1 MFCVF
6 CGTKL
11 STEADLPRDDRTAD
25 NLTRSHIPTQSVSP
39 DEDDDDEPLDDT
51 PPKSIGGY
59 HLIRILGAGG
69 QGSVYEAVQ
78 SETGQRVALKL
89 LSTKYAG
96 SPVSVERFRQEG
108 RLASQIAHPR
118 CVFVYGADTD
128 AGVPFIVMELMP
140 GTTLKE
146 LIDRRGPLPVGEAI
160 DRILDV
166 IDGLIEAHRL
176 GVIHRDVKPSNCFLT
191 ADDRVKIGDF
201 GLSKSLV
208 GSNPGKQLTTSGKF
222 VGTVLFAPPE
232 QIRGDEVGYDSD
244 VYSAAATLYF
254 LLSGQAPHQH
264 ESLTAVLAKAISEPP
279 PSLRNKRPEVP
290 KELDRA
296 VLKGLERDRSRRWQS
311 LEEFRDALV
320 ELLPSRLTPARPRS
334 LIAAYV
340 LDCFLFGLGVQL
352 PFEILR
358 ELLLPGSGVNI
369 GDRVAFDLPL
379 LFLSG
384 LYFALFEGVLGWT
397 PGKWLLRLRVVRMG
411 ETGPPGLWW
420 ASLRSL
426 VFHAI
431 WTGIITGPAFLFSV
445 ASDLPPAPA
454 FTFILLGAG
463 LGLGC
468 LIALLNQMRSQLQ
481 YRGLHDFASDCHV
494 VQRPLRTERRR
505 LVSPFSNPLERTER
519 PAADLPE
526 SIGPFVVR
534 GQIASH
540 KDGSLVWLGED
551 RALSRRVLLW
561 LKPTSSPTPFP
572 PAVIRPTRLR
582 RLGDGCQTW
591 NGTSYEWIAQVAP
604 AGAPIADVVDPGR
617 SISWADARPILEQ
630 LTDEFRAAEADKSV
644 PETLEIDQVW
654 VEPAGRVLLLDY
666 PIRNVSGVE
675 NLETSK
681 PQPIDLIRQTAALA
695 LQGQPWEIGE
705 PIKAPLPPHARAIAD
720 RLTDHDSDD
729 KDLAKLHRDLADSHA
744 LPSRVTAGQRGTQIF
759 LQWLFNVPNLLLV
772 ILLLSLAMNG
782 ITSFAISLY
791 SWSFERVEAMAN
803 SPGQLARI
811 ASRDEVKEA
820 LAPEHREHTMAIIA
834 ERAKRA
840 REFREQSTKVTLTP
854 PERSAVNYALRLVQ
868 EADTFQR
875 ADKDDL
881 ARLTQAVR
889 KAHDTTI
896 DADGTPRYRNTG
908 NDRDRPDPL
917 FVTVEKLHYRDEIA
931 GLIVLL
937 MGVFLMIAFV
947 VAVAFRGGVSW
958 LLTGLALVYEDGRPC
973 GRLWCG
979 LRAILVWLPI
989 LGVCALLVWI
999 QTFAPSWVITR
1010 VLLSIGLIAVVIAYP
1025 VIAIRQLGRPPQ
1037 DRLMGTR
1044 IVPM

>member
-1 MFCVF
+1 MDRP
-6 CGTKL
+6 
-11 STEADLPRDDRTAD
+11 ANDRTAD
-25 NLTRSHIPTQSVSP
+25 HATRSHIPIDSVSP
-39 DEDDDDEPLDDT
+39 RDDDDDEPLDDT

-69 QGSVYEAVQ
+69 QGSVYEAVH

-128 AGVPFIVMELMP
+128 SGVPFIVMELMP

-160 DRILDV
+160 VRILDV

-201 GLSKSLV
+201 GLSKSLL

-334 LIAAYV
+334 LVAAYL
-340 LDCFLFGLGVQL
+340 LDCMIFGLGVQL
-352 PFEILR
+352 PYEFLR
-358 ELLLPGSGVNI
+358 EYLVPGSGANLGV
-369 GDRVAFDLPL
+369 RVTFDLL
-379 LFLSG
+379 ILFLSA
-384 LYFALFEGVLGWT
+384 LYFAFFEGSLAWT

-411 ETGPPGLWW
+411 ETGPPGLIR

-431 WTGIITGPAFLFSV
+431 WTGLITGPVLVFSL
-445 ASDLPPAPA
+445 AGELKPAPA
-454 FTFILLGAG
+454 FACVLLGAG

-468 LIALLNQMRSQLQ
+468 LIALMNQLRSTLQ
-481 YRGLHDFASDCHV
+481 YRGLHDFASDCQV
-494 VQRPLRTERRR
+494 VQRAFRTERRR
-505 LVSPFSNPLERTER
+505 MVSPYANPLERTER

-526 SIGPFVVR
+526 SIGPFDVR

-551 RALSRRVLLW
+551 RSLSRRVLVW
-561 LKPTSSPTPFP
+561 LKPASSPTPFP

-591 NGTSYEWIAQVAP
+591 NGTTYEWIAQVAP
-604 AGAPIADVVDPGR
+604 AGAPIADVADPDR

-666 PIRNVSGVE
+666 PVRNVSGVE
-675 NLETSK
+675 NLETSA

-695 LQGQPWEIGE
+695 LQGRPWEIGE
-705 PIKAPLPPHARAIAD
+705 PIKAPLPPHARAIAN
-720 RLTDHDSDD
+720 RLTDHDSDYR
-729 KDLAKLHRDLADSHA
+729 DLARLHRDLADSHA
-744 LPSRVTAGQRGTQIF
+744 LPSRVTAAQRGTHVL
-759 LQWLFNVPNLLLV
+759 LQWLFNIFPNVLLW
-772 ILLLSLAMNG
+772 ILLMSLLMNG
-782 ITSFAISLY
+782 IAALGIGFYA
-791 SWSFERVEAMAN
+791 WSFERVEATAN
-803 SPGQLARI
+803 MPGQLARI
-811 ASRDEVKEA
+811 ANRDEVREA
-820 LAPEHREHTMAIIA
+820 LDPEHREHTMAIIA

-840 REFREQSTKVTLTP
+840 REFRERTLKETLTP
-854 PERSAVNYALRLVQ
+854 PERSAVNYVLRLIRD
-868 EADTFQR
+868 ADTIQKG
-875 ADKDDL
+875 DKDDL
-881 ARLTQAVR
+881 AGLTQAVR
-889 KAHDTTI
+889 RAHDTTI
-896 DADGTPRYRNTG
+896 DADGTPRYRHTG
-908 NDRDRPDPL
+908 NGGSQPDPL
-917 FVTVEKLHYRDEIA
+917 FITIENLPYRDEIA
-931 GLIVLL
+931 AVI
-937 MGVFLMIAFV
+937 VFLAGMFLTIGFL

-958 LLTGLALVYEDGRPC
+958 LLTGLALVHEDGRPC

-989 LGVCALLVWI
+989 IGLCALLVWI

-1010 VLLSIGLIAVVIAYP
+1010 VLLSIGLIGVVIAYP